1 MFNQFKNRFIIMG
14 SLIKNLL
21 LLVIVSLMM
30 YLSTIALSWVL
41 FHVHE
46 SSLVFNYAK
55 HSLVMA
61 ISQYI
66 WAIAW
71 WALLALLFLYLK
83 LGGYDSE
90 RT

>member
-1 MFNQFKNRFIIMG
+1 MQNF
-14 SLIKNLL
+14 L

-30 YLSTIALSWVL
+30 YLSSIVLSWVL
-41 FHVHE
+41 FHIHE
-46 SSLVFNYAK
+46 SSLVLNYAK

-71 WALLALLFLYLK
+71 WALVALLFLYLK